1 MKKRSEDTESLLKYR
16 DDEITHL
23 RKPYRSVEF
32 DSIMQELQVVRQ
44 ELERIKLE
52 EIPKDTAALVQNIR
66 QLLAE
71 KTTILKS
78 IRKSQSEYSSLTS
91 EVARLKRECLDLSS
105 KYTSEREE
113 NQRLKLQLES
123 ARSESLTYQ
132 REVNRLKDLIAE
144 YVAKDDVQ
152 QLSETITSEEERQL
166 VSSEE

>member
-91 EVARLKRECLDLSS
+91 EVARLKRECLDLNS

-166 VSSEE
+166 VASEE

>member
-91 EVARLKRECLDLSS
+91 EVARLKRECLDLNS

-144 YVAKDDVQ
+144 YVAKDDIQ

-166 VSSEE
+166 VASEE

>member
-91 EVARLKRECLDLSS
+91 EVARLKRECLDLNS